1 VKIDPRKSSPRLPKW
16 IWQHDPEEH
25 AEANY
30 YYCADSMKKGIRIE
44 DDKRIPPNYP
54 NGYRYEPW
62 NIDEIMDDLAKG
74 KEVDLGS
81 GEWL

>member
-1 VKIDPRKSSPRLPKW
+1 M
-16 IWQHDPEEH
+16 
-25 AEANY
+25 N
-30 YYCADSMKKGIRIE
+30 KGIRIE